1 MGMIGLI
8 NEHFMMKMYTDK
20 LTDEELAVLGNVAFL
35 YQDPRD
41 RLFDFKKVSG
51 LFTKVLNGIPV
62 MEEATLD
69 ALSAV
74 IDTRL

>member
-1 MGMIGLI
+1 MSATI
-8 NEHFMMKMYTDK
+8 MMYVVVKMYTDN
-20 LTDEELAVLGNVAFL
+20 LTDEELAVLGTTAFT
-35 YQDPRD
+35 YQDPRNK
-41 RLFDFKKVSG
+41 LFDFKKVSG